1 MKSCWLLLIPLGLGG
16 LIYLLAPI
24 LTPFVIGALLAY
36 LADPLVDR
44 LEEWKLNRTLAVSV
58 VFLLF
63 TLTLI
68 AVLLILVPA
77 LEKQLTRFLTD
88 LPRYLAWIR
97 ETAIPWLEARL
108 GLDLA
113 EYEFS
118 DLIEL
123 LKQHWQRTGG
133 IAAAIMGSIGR
144 SGAAI
149 MGWLMNILLIP
160 VVMFYLLRDWD
171 LMLGKIAD
179 LLPRSALPTTAR
191 LARES
196 DEVLSA
202 FVRGQLSVMLALG
215 AIYSIGLGLAGLN
228 TALIIGMVAGIISFI
243 PYLGTFVGVVL
254 GILATVVQHHDLWHL
269 GLVLGVFGVG
279 QILEGMVL
287 TPLLVGDR
295 VGLHPV
301 MVIFAIMAGGQLF
314 GFLGILLALP
324 VASVL
329 MVLLRHVHYL
339 YKESA
344 WYGGAS

>member
-24 LTPFVIGALLAY
+24 LTPFVIGSLLAY
-36 LADPLVDR
+36 LADPLADR
-44 LEEWKLNRTLAVSV
+44 LERWKLGRTLAVSI

-63 TLTLI
+63 TLALV

-77 LEKQLTRFLTD
+77 LERQLTRFLTD
-88 LPRYLAWIR
+88 LPHYLSWVR
-97 ETAIPWLEARL
+97 ENAFPWLEGRL
-108 GLDLA
+108 GVDLA

-118 DLIEL
+118 DIVQL

-133 IAAAIMGSIGR
+133 IAAAIAGSIGR

-149 MGWLMNILLIP
+149 LSWLMNLMLIP

-171 LMLGKIAD
+171 LMMARIAD
-179 LLPRSALPTTAR
+179 LLPRNSLPTATR

-196 DEVLSA
+196 DEVLGS
-202 FVRGQLSVMLALG
+202 FLRGQMSVMLALG
-215 AIYSIGLGLAGLN
+215 TIYSIGLWLVGLN
-228 TALIIGMVAGIISFI
+228 TALVIGMIAGIISFI

-254 GILATVVQHHDLWHL
+254 GVLAALVQFYELWHV
-269 GLVLGVFGVG
+269 GLVLGVFGLG
-279 QILEGMVL
+279 QILEGMIL

-314 GFLGILLALP
+314 GFIGILLALP
-324 VASVL
+324 VASVI
-329 MVLLRHVHYL
+329 MVMLRHIHDL

-344 WYGGAS
+344 WYGNAD